1 MLGDIYIMPVTGGQA
16 TLLRGGYPFEVQPR
30 FSPDGKKISFTS
42 DAGGGDNIWIMNI
55 DGSDPEQITKE
66 DFRLLNNAVWSPD
79 GQYLVAR
86 KHFTSE
92 RSLGA
97 GELWMYHI
105 SGGSGIQLV
114 KKMNDQQDLGE
125 PYFSPDGR
133 YIYYSQDVY
142 PGGFFKY
149 NKDPNSQIYVI
160 KRYDIQ
166 KGKSETVIQ
175 GPGGAVRP
183 QVSPDGEKLA
193 FVRRVREKS
202 VLYIHDL
209 ETGIQ
214 KPVFDKLSKDQQ
226 EAWAIFGVY
235 TNYNWLPNNE
245 NIIIW
250 AGGKI
255 LKINTL
261 TGNSEDI
268 EFTAS
273 ADHKISEA
281 LYFKHEV
288 SPEKFKVNVIRH
300 AVTSPDERFLV
311 FNAVGYLWAKE
322 LPDGKPERLTSGTDF
337 EFEPSFS
344 PDGKHIV
351 YVTWND
357 EEKGNIKI
365 MEFENR
371 EIKTLTTN
379 KGIYR
384 TPSFSPDGKKIVYQK
399 ESGNLALGMSY
410 TKEPGLYWISSEGG
424 GQHFITSEG
433 AFPRFDHSGQRIF
446 YQTGGYLFGSLKKS
460 FKSVNLQG
468 GEEIIH
474 FKSTYAN
481 QYNVSPDNKWL
492 AFGELHQ
499 VYIIP
504 FNPSGQTFE
513 LSASTKALPVAK
525 VSDDAGINLH
535 WTKDSKMLHWTL
547 GEIYYAV
554 DVKNCFTFLE
564 GSPDTIAEIKKDIIH
579 VGLELTTDV
588 PEGIIAFE
596 GAKVLTMEGETVIDE
611 GVVVVENNRI
621 ISVGEKG
628 EVQIPRKAKIV
639 DVSGKVIM
647 PGIIDSH
654 AHLFAFRYGLSPQK
668 EWTYYANLAY
678 GITATHDPSSNSEMS
693 FSQSEMVKAGIM
705 VGPRIY
711 TTGTI
716 IYGADGDFKAVIN
729 NLDDARSALK
739 RTQAYG
745 AFSIKSYNQPRR
757 DQRQQIIKAARE
769 LGIMVYPEG
778 GSTFYHN
785 LSEIYDGHTSI
796 EHNLPIAPLYEDVLQ
811 LWSASKTANTPT
823 LIVNYGGLNGEYY
836 WYQKT
841 NVWENEKLLKYT
853 PRSIIDSQS
862 RHRTM
867 VPDEEYDNGHILVS
881 ESCKALS
888 DRGVRIC
895 VGGHGQL
902 QGLGVHWEMWNLAQ
916 GGMNNMQVLKAATI
930 DGADYIGMGD
940 DMGSIKVGKL
950 ADLIV
955 LEKDPLED
963 ILNTNSIDMVM
974 INGRLYDTDSM
985 NEIGN
990 VDKKRSRFFWELD
1003 AYNDNFKWHEE
1014 IRGFTLPGCTCGSH

>member
-1 MLGDIYIMPVTGGQA
+1 MPVKNTNTMKFNVLTLLLILAIPLKSQEDNEKWNVAEPGEPYKEVTITTSEGTWMNLDVSPDGSSIVFEMLGDIYIMPVTGGQA

-42 DAGGGDNIWIMNI
+42 DAGGGDNIWIMNL
-55 DGSDPEQITKE
+55 DGSNPRQITKE
-66 DFRLLNNAVWSPD
+66 SFRLLNNAVWSPD
-79 GQYLVAR
+79 GEYLVAR

-105 SGGSGIQLV
+105 TGGSGIQLV

-125 PYFSPDGR
+125 PCFSPDGR

-142 PGGFFKY
+142 PGGFFQY

-160 KRYDIQ
+160 KRYDIH
-166 KGKSETVIQ
+166 KGKTETIIQ
-175 GPGGAVRP
+175 GPGGAIRP
-183 QVSPDGEKLA
+183 ELSPDGEKLA
-193 FVRRVREKS
+193 FVRRVREKT

-209 ETGIQ
+209 KTGIQ
-214 KPVFDKLSKDQQ
+214 KPVYDKLSKDQQ

-235 TNYNWLPNNE
+235 TNYNWLPDNE

-261 TGNSEDI
+261 TGDSENI

-273 ADHKISEA
+273 ADHKISDA

-288 SPEKFKVNVIRH
+288 SPDEFKVNVIRH
-300 AVTSPDERFLV
+300 AVTSPDEKYLV
-311 FNAVGYLWAKE
+311 FNAVGYLWSKK

-337 EFEPSFS
+337 EFEPSFT

-357 EEKGNIKI
+357 EEKGSIKLI
-365 MEFENR
+365 DFDKKDT
-371 EIKTLTTN
+371 KTLSTE

-384 TPSFSPDGKKIVYQK
+384 TPSFSPDGKYIVYQK

-410 TKEPGLYWISSEGG
+410 TKEPGLYWMSIDDGK
-424 GQHFITSEG
+424 QHFITKEG
-433 AFPRFDHSGQRIF
+433 ASPRFDQSGQRVY

-460 FKSVNLQG
+460 FKSVNLRG
-468 GEEIIH
+468 EEEIIH

-492 AFGELHQ
+492 AFGELHE

-535 WTKDSKMLHWTL
+535 WTKDSKKLHWTL
-547 GEIYYAV
+547 GEKYYTV

-564 GSPDTIAEIKKDIIH
+564 GSPDSIPEIKKDIIK
-579 VGLELTTDV
+579 VDLELRTDV

-596 GAKVLTMEGETVIDE
+596 GAKVITMEGENVIE
-611 GVVVVENNRI
+611 NGVVIVENNRI
-621 ISVGEKG
+621 ISVGKKG
-628 EVQIPRKAKIV
+628 EVQIPRKAKIF

-693 FSQSEMVKAGIM
+693 FSQSEMVKAGNM

-739 RTQAYG
+739 KNAG
-745 AFSIKSYNQPRR
+745 
-757 DQRQQIIKAARE
+757 
-769 LGIMVYPEG
+769 
-778 GSTFYHN
+778 
-785 LSEIYDGHTSI
+785 
-796 EHNLPIAPLYEDVLQ
+796 
-811 LWSASKTANTPT
+811 LWR
-823 LIVNYGGLNGEYY
+823 IFH
-836 WYQKT
+836 QK
-841 NVWENEKLLKYT
+841 L
-853 PRSIIDSQS
+853 
-862 RHRTM
+862 
-867 VPDEEYDNGHILVS
+867 
-881 ESCKALS
+881 
-888 DRGVRIC
+888 
-895 VGGHGQL
+895 
-902 QGLGVHWEMWNLAQ
+902 
-916 GGMNNMQVLKAATI
+916 
-930 DGADYIGMGD
+930 
-940 DMGSIKVGKL
+940 
-950 ADLIV
+950 
-955 LEKDPLED
+955 
-963 ILNTNSIDMVM
+963 
-974 INGRLYDTDSM
+974 
-985 NEIGN
+985 
-990 VDKKRSRFFWELD
+990 
-1003 AYNDNFKWHEE
+1003 
-1014 IRGFTLPGCTCGSH
+1014 